1 MKLRDIVIAVL
12 VFSFIGLTLYGIYKV
27 RTEEE
32 SPLIEDTPNVLPSED
47 EFEENFNFQL
57 PDETDRFELESAN
70 EEDASGIVAMGMV
83 DGVFNLTLLA
93 DLPSLNAGSYD
104 AYLSDGENEI
114 LLGEVELKKG
124 GYILEFNSADD
135 LSDSKQLVI
144 KKDGEVV
151 AHADLN

>member
-27 RTEEE
+27 RTEEDT
-32 SPLIEDTPNVLPSED
+32 PLIEDTPKVLPSED

-70 EEDASGIVAMGMV
+70 DEDASGIVAMGLI
-83 DGVFNLTLLA
+83 DGVFNLTMLA
-93 DLPSLNAGSYD
+93 DLPQLDTGSYD
-104 AYLSDGENEI
+104 AYLSDGESEI

-124 GYILEFNSADD
+124 GYILEFNSSED
-135 LSDSKQLVI
+135 LLGSKQLVI
-144 KKDGEVV
+144 KKDGEIV
-151 AHADLN
+151 ARADLN